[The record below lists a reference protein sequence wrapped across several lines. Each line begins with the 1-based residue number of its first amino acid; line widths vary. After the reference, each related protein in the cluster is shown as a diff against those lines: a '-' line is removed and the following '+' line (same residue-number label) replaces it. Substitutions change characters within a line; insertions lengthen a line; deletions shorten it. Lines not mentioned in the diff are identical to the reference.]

1 MNKSTTPDA
10 AALRLMAESPAETDI
25 DLSIGEPDQK
35 APQRIVEATVS
46 ALRDGATGYTAKPG
60 LLPLREALAKDVE
73 DSTGHRPDT
82 SDVTVTIGGSEAVAI
97 AIMAACSPDR
107 GILVPDPA
115 WPNYRLVA
123 GELDFPVHYYTQG
136 PSGDD
141 FFDLKEVEAG
151 LQAGAKLVAVNSPSN
166 PTAAVASSAALEALA
181 VLLEKYDAY
190 ALSDEA
196 YESIVFRGT
205 RAASLYSVLP
215 ARTFVARTFSKTY
228 SMTGFRVGS
237 LVSPEE
243 FRAAIGALH
252 GTVTGCAMAAAQH
265 AAVVALRELPERGKE
280 LAAIYK
286 ARFSLAAEILGPW
299 MPSSDVEEL
308 GGLYLWIDARD
319 SGLTS
324 DEIAA
329 GLKNRGV
336 IVSSGLVYTRDDG
349 FVRLSMGA
357 QEQDLKRALEILRE
371 FLDATKQRNNSQLA
385 AKSQR
390 CENE

>member
-1 MNKSTTPDA
+1 MTKSTGPDA
-10 AALRLMAESPAETDI
+10 AAERLMAEAAAETDI

-35 APQRIVEATVS
+35 APQQIVDATVA
-46 ALRDGATGYTAKPG
+46 ALRGGATGYTAKPG

-73 DSTGHRPDT
+73 DSTGRRPDI

-97 AIMAACSPDR
+97 AIMAVCSPDR

-141 FFDLKEVEAG
+141 FFNLEEVEAG

-166 PTAAVASSAALEALA
+166 PTAAVATPAAFEALA
-181 VLLEKYDAY
+181 VLLDKYDAY

-196 YESIVFRGT
+196 YESIVFHGA

-237 LVSPEE
+237 LVSPGE
-243 FRAAIGALH
+243 FRTAIGALH

-265 AAVVALRELPERGKE
+265 AAVVALRELPQRGKE
-280 LAAIYK
+280 LAAIYR

-299 MPSSDVEEL
+299 MPPSDVGDL
-308 GGLYLWIDARD
+308 GGLYLWIDARQ
-319 SGLTS
+319 SGLSSSEITS
-324 DEIAA
+324 
-329 GLKNRGV
+329 GLKKQGV
-336 IVSSGLVYTRDDG
+336 IVSSGRVYTQVDG

-357 QEQDLKRALEILRE
+357 EEEDLEKALQILRAL
-371 FLDATKQRNNSQLA
+371 LDTARQQSKSRPTADNQRV
-385 AKSQR
+385 
-390 CENE
+390 